1 MLPLLNQIVITAL
14 FCSNPRTAYMPN
26 TVAIATSVA
35 ETTPFTIC
43 MALCRNDVVLLQKDA
58 AAPGLLSLLTTT
70 RDELH
75 CSTPVI
81 EKHVNKVSM
90 HVIDGAA
97 VAACLGF
104 RSCCCCWSSP

>member
-1 MLPLLNQIVITAL
+1 
-14 FCSNPRTAYMPN
+14 
-26 TVAIATSVA
+26 
-35 ETTPFTIC
+35 
-43 MALCRNDVVLLQKDA
+43 MALCRNDVVLLQEDA

-104 RSCCCCWSSP
+104 RTTHNCSATPPLSCQL